1 MITLRGLILAV
12 MMVLTCSTQVGAQ
25 DTLPTDKS
33 PVNYKHSTINVQQA
47 SANCQLSTVNKKYNH
62 FFLEAMVQRQK
73 GNHDAAFDLLRHCRD
88 LNPDA
93 PEVYFY
99 LGQYYG
105 ALKDAEQSMACVKRA
120 AELDPDNIIYLETLA
135 QTYISMQDY
144 ASAIPVIKSIYER
157 DKSQED
163 MLEMLFQLYQQT
175 EDYQSAIG
183 VLELMEQNDGK
194 SERLSFAKSAIYNRL
209 GNTKAAVAEMAA
221 LARQYPNDLNYKALY
236 GETLMMNDQKK
247 KALAVYEE
255 VLREDPENTRVL
267 LSLRTYYQGEGKMA
281 IADSLTE
288 RVLMNR
294 NTVTE
299 EKVRLVR
306 QEIAASEA
314 AGGDSTRVMR
324 LFGKLLAQPQTD
336 AGMALLCASY
346 MNEKK
351 MPRDSVCPVLEKA
364 VALSPDYAPARMQLV
379 AYAWEADDMDKVI
392 SLCQEARQYTPD
404 EMLFYYYQGIAYY
417 KRDSLES
424 ALSAFQNGI
433 GVINDNSDP
442 AIVSDF
448 YAVMGDIL
456 HQKGQAEAAFAAY
469 DSCLVWKD
477 DNFGCL
483 NNYAYY
489 LSERG
494 ERLTQAEEMSY
505 KTVKAD
511 PKNATYLDTY
521 AWILFMQGRYAEAKI
536 YIDQALQNM
545 DESENNTVIIEH
557 AGDIYAQNK
566 DIDRAVS
573 FWQDAQ
579 QKKPDDQI
587 LTRKIKLK
595 KYIKE

>member
-12 MMVLTCSTQVGAQ
+12 VVVLTCSTQVGAQ
-25 DTLPTDKS
+25 DILPTDKS
-33 PVNYKHSTINVQQA
+33 SINYKQSTINNQQ
-47 SANCQLSTVNKKYNH
+47 STVNKTYDH

-93 PEVYFY
+93 PEVYYY
-99 LGQYYG
+99 LGQYYA
-105 ALKDAEQSMACVKRA
+105 ALKDQEQSMACVKRA
-120 AELDPDNIIYLETLA
+120 AELDPDNTTYLETLA

-144 ASAIPVIKSIYER
+144 ASAIPVVKSIYER

-175 EDYQSAIG
+175 EDYQSAID

-209 GNTKAAVAEMAA
+209 GNSKAAIAEMAD
-221 LARQYPNDLNYKALY
+221 LARQYPNDLNYKAIY

-247 KALAVYEE
+247 KALAVYDEI
-255 VLREDPENTRVL
+255 LREDPENTRVL
-267 LSLRTYYQGEGKMA
+267 LSLRTYYQGEGKTE

-294 NTVTE
+294 NTATE

-306 QEIAASEA
+306 QEITASEA

-336 AGMALLCASY
+336 AEMALLCASY
-346 MNEKK
+346 MNAKK

-392 SLCQEARQYTPD
+392 TLCQEARQYTPD

-456 HQKGQAEAAFAAY
+456 HQKGLAEAAFAAY

-477 DNFGCL
+477 DNVGCL

-505 KTVKAD
+505 KTVKAE

-545 DESENNTVIIEH
+545 EKSEGNAVIIEH

-579 QKKPDDQI
+579 LQKPEDQLLI
-587 LTRKIKLK
+587 RKIKLK

>member
-1 MITLRGLILAV
+1 MRLMIKLMRNKMFVLLMSVMVGLACYGQVSPDSIS
-12 MMVLTCSTQVGAQ
+12 LTSHF
-25 DTLPTDKS
+25 S
-33 PVNYKHSTINVQQA
+33 PLTSDSYD
-47 SANCQLSTVNKKYNH
+47 H

-88 LNPDA
+88 LNPEA
-93 PEVYFY
+93 PEVYYY

-105 ALKDAEQSMACVKRA
+105 ALKDAEQAMACVRRA
-120 AELDPDNIIYLETLA
+120 AELAPDNTTYMETLA
-135 QTYISMQDY
+135 QAYISQQDY
-144 ASAIPVIKSIYER
+144 ASAIPVIKDIYER
-157 DKSQED
+157 DKSQEE

-175 EDYQSAIG
+175 EDFESAIG

-194 SERLSFAKSAIYNRL
+194 SERLSLAKTALYNRQ
-209 GNTKAAVAEMAA
+209 GNSKAAIAEMAA
-221 LARQYPNDLNYKALY
+221 LAKQYPNDLNYKALY
-236 GETLMMNDQKK
+236 AETLMMNDQTK

-255 VLREDPENTRVL
+255 VLDEDPDNTRVL
-267 LSLRTYYQGEGKMA
+267 LSLRTYYQGEGKTA
-281 IADSLTE
+281 VADSLTE

-294 NTVTE
+294 NTTTE
-299 EKVRLVR
+299 EKIRLVR

-314 AGGDSTRVMR
+314 ADGDSTRVMT
-324 LFGKLLAQPQTD
+324 LFNKMLAMPQTD
-336 AGMALLCASY
+336 ADLALLCASY
-346 MNEKK
+346 MNAKK
-351 MPRDSVCPVLEKA
+351 MPRDSVLPVLEKA

-379 AYAWEADDMDKVI
+379 AYAWENDDMDRVI
-392 SLCQEARQYTPD
+392 SLCQEARQYSPD

-417 KRDSLES
+417 RRDSLES

-433 GVINDNSDP
+433 GVINDSSDP
-442 AIVSDF
+442 SIVSDF

-456 HQKGQAEAAFAAY
+456 HQKGLAEAAFAAY

-477 DNFGCL
+477 DNVGCL

-494 ERLTQAEEMSY
+494 ERLSQAEEMSY
-505 KTVKAD
+505 KTIKAE

-521 AWILFMQGRYAEAKI
+521 AWILFMQERYSEAKI

-545 DESENNTVIIEH
+545 EQTESNAVIIEH

-566 DIDRAVS
+566 DIDRAIS
-573 FWQDAQ
+573 FWQDARQ
-579 QKKPDDQI
+579 QKPEDP
-587 LTRKIKLK
+587 LLSRKIKLK